1 MNTHKL
7 DNHFKK
13 IGASVTVRQRAR
25 RMFRNTLGYSIDV
38 KTDKKH
44 REYFD
49 IETDRTVNISVLDVK
64 PEDKHLLIMVKS
76 SDLEGL
82 QTRKFLCGHDERH
95 YFVAG
100 VNERARDVMDA
111 KRLLQPTPVREMAD
125 TLPLHERFTRNNE
138 KFKRQGEW
146 FFVPV
151 DKNIDMKTVL
161 ENEPI
166 QRGRSKPH
174 MCQYLYREGGTMV
187 MVHRIYAPNGIIRK
201 EYDHRL
207 KEAQNRGGK
216 IALNWAT
223 GWTERMRDPVAYAKG
238 SIRHPDHATIVLRG
252 WHRVFLSE
260 EVTSTA
266 MAFLD

>member
-1 MNTHKL
+1 
-7 DNHFKK
+7 
-13 IGASVTVRQRAR
+13 
-25 RMFRNTLGYSIDV
+25 MFRNTLGYSIDV

-44 REYFD
+44 KEYFD

-64 PEDKHLLIMVKS
+64 PDDKHLLLMVKS
-76 SDLEGL
+76 SDLAGL
-82 QTRKFLCGHDERH
+82 QTRKFLLGHDERH

-100 VNERARDVMDA
+100 VNERARDVPDA
-111 KRLLQPTPVREMAD
+111 KRFLQPAPVREMAD
-125 TLPLHERFTRNNE
+125 GLPKEQRFSRNNE

-151 DKNIDMKTVL
+151 QKNIDMKLVL
-161 ENEPI
+161 KNEPI

-174 MCQYLYREGGTMV
+174 MCQWLYREGGEMV
-187 MVHRIYAPNGIIRK
+187 MVHSRYAPNGISK
-201 EYDHRL
+201 KDHAQRL
-207 KEAQNRGGK
+207 KETEERAGK
-216 IALNWAT
+216 QAALNWNL
-223 GWTERMRDPVAYAKG
+223 GWREMMKDPEAYAKG
-238 SIRHPDHATIVLRG
+238 SVRHPDHATIVLRG